1 MGQRLV
7 GHGVVLAFAV
17 AFAASVPASAQEP
30 AFNGLGLGLG
40 SLSRL
45 SKARTRSISPES
57 FTGEKGRAGM
67 ATEGTG
73 AKAARELGRGWKV
86 SPSIRIKPK
95 TFSSSPTSPA
105 QGAIQHIWMTPTG
118 NWRTTI
124 LRFYW
129 DGETTPSVEVP
140 AGDFFASGWGST
152 RRCPRSR

>member
-7 GHGVVLAFAV
+7 GLGVVLAFAV
-17 AFAASVPASAQEP
+17 TFAASVPASAQEP

-40 SLSRL
+40 TLSRL

-57 FTGEKGRAGM
+57 FTGAQGRAGM

-95 TFSSSPTSPA
+95 PVFILA
-105 QGAIQHIWMTPTG
+105 AVAGEGAIQHIWMTPTG
-118 NWRTTI
+118 N
-124 LRFYW
+124 
-129 DGETTPSVEVP
+129 
-140 AGDFFASGWGST
+140 
-152 RRCPRSR
+152 